1 MKKLINFDFA
11 ILIPVFHN
19 KEKIKPLKDEIV
31 KYLSKY
37 KYFICFV
44 DDSSDNETKNEIEK
58 NFSNNFHV
66 LKRVK
71 KEKFSTRFS
80 ASLDG
85 FKWLNNN
92 VDTNYI
98 VEIDSD
104 LAHHPKDIKNGIELL
119 KNGNCDLV
127 IGSKYNKD
135 SVVKNRKLSRIFI
148 SKFITLVCKI
158 LFDKNVSDYSNTFRF
173 YKLSLVKN
181 FINREIVFKSP
192 IGHLNNLLFIIKSG
206 YQIRDIPTSYIETDA
221 ESAIRASSLARY
233 FIEFIRCIIFNKFK

>member
-1 MKKLINFDFA
+1 MKKLTNFDFA

-19 KEKIKPLKDEIV
+19 KDKIKPLKDEIV
-31 KYLSKY
+31 KYLPKF

-44 DDSSDNETKNEIEK
+44 DDSSNNETQNEIEK
-58 NFSNNFHV
+58 TFSNNFHV

-71 KEKFSTRFS
+71 KENFSTRFS

-92 VDTNYI
+92 VETNYI

-104 LAHHPKDIKNGIELL
+104 LAHHPKDIENGIKLL
-119 KNGNCDLV
+119 KSSNCDLV
-127 IGSKYNKD
+127 IGSKYHIE
-135 SVVKNRKLSRIFI
+135 SVVKNRRISRVFI

-158 LFDKNVSDYSNTFRF
+158 LFDKNISDYSNTFRF
-173 YKLSLVKN
+173 YKSSLVKN

-192 IGHLNNLLFIIKSG
+192 IGHLNNLLFIIKNG
-206 YQIRDIPTSYIETDA
+206 YQIRDIPTSYIETDT
-221 ESAIRASSLARY
+221 ESAIRTSSLARY
-233 FIEFIRCIIFNKFK
+233 LVEFVKCIIFNKF

>member
-1 MKKLINFDFA
+1 MKKLINFDFV

-19 KEKIKPLKDEIV
+19 KDKIKLLKDEIV
-31 KYLSKY
+31 KNLSKY
-37 KYFICFV
+37 KYFVCFV
-44 DDSSDNETKNEIEK
+44 DDSSDNETQNEIK
-58 NFSNNFHV
+58 KTFSTNFHV

-85 FKWLNNN
+85 FKWLDNN

-104 LAHHPKDIKNGIELL
+104 LAHHPKDIGNGIELL
-119 KNGNCDLV
+119 KSSNCDLV
-127 IGSKYNKD
+127 IGSKYHKE
-135 SVVKNRKLSRIFI
+135 SVVKNRKVSRIFI

-158 LFDKNVSDYSNTFRF
+158 LFDKNISDYSNTFRF
-173 YKLSLVKN
+173 YKLSLVEN

-206 YQIRDIPTSYIETDA
+206 YQIKDIPTSYIETDA
-221 ESAIRASSLARY
+221 ESAIKTSSLVRY
-233 FIEFIRCIIFNKFK
+233 LVEFIKCIIFNKF

>member
-1 MKKLINFDFA
+1 MKKLTNFDFA

-19 KEKIKPLKDEIV
+19 KDKIKPLKDEIDR
-31 KYLSKY
+31 YLFKF

-58 NFSNNFHV
+58 TFRNNFYV

-80 ASLDG
+80 ASLEG
-85 FKWLNNN
+85 FKWLRNN

-104 LAHHPKDIKNGIELL
+104 LAHHPKDIENGIELL
-119 KNGNCDLV
+119 KSTNCDLV
-127 IGSKYNKD
+127 IGSKYHKE
-135 SVVKNRKLSRIFI
+135 SIVKNRQISRIFI
-148 SKFITLVCKI
+148 SKFITLICKI

-173 YKLSLVKN
+173 YKFSLVEN
-181 FINREIVFKSP
+181 FINKEVVFKSP
-192 IGHLNNLLFIIKSG
+192 IGHLNNLLFIINSG
-206 YQIRDIPTSYIETDA
+206 YQIRDIPTSYIETDT
-221 ESAIRASSLARY
+221 ESAIRTSSLARY
-233 FIEFIRCIIFNKFK
+233 LIEFIKCIIFNKFK

>member
-1 MKKLINFDFA
+1 MKKLTNFDFA

-19 KEKIKPLKDEIV
+19 KDKIKPLKDEIV
-31 KYLSKY
+31 KYLSKF

-44 DDSSDNETKNEIEK
+44 DDSFDNETQNEIEK
-58 NFSNNFHV
+58 TFSNNFHV

-71 KEKFSTRFS
+71 KENFSTRFS

-92 VDTNYI
+92 VETNYI

-104 LAHHPKDIKNGIELL
+104 LAHHPKDIENGIKLL
-119 KNGNCDLV
+119 KSSNCDLV
-127 IGSKYNKD
+127 IGSKYHRE
-135 SVVKNRKLSRIFI
+135 SVVKNRKISRVFI

-158 LFDKNVSDYSNTFRF
+158 LFDKNISDYSNTFRF
-173 YKLSLVKN
+173 YKSSLVKF

-192 IGHLNNLLFIIKSG
+192 IGHLNNLLFIIKNG
-206 YQIRDIPTSYIETDA
+206 YQIRDIPTSYIETDT
-221 ESAIRASSLARY
+221 ESTIRTSSLARY
-233 FIEFIRCIIFNKFK
+233 LVEFVKCIIFNKF